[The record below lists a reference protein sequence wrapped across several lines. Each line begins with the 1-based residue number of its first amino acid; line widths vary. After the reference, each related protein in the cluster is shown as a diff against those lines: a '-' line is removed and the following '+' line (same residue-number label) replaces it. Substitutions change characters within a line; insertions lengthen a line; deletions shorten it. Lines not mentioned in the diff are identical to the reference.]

1 MTDPVAL
8 LRQARTIAVVGLTS
22 DTSRPSYRV
31 ARYLQSQG
39 YRIIPVNPQESQV
52 LGEKAYPRLQD
63 VPEHIDLVDV
73 FRRAEFTPEVVR
85 DAIEAGADAVWLQ
98 MGIRS
103 AESRALAEAAG
114 LPYVEDR
121 CTKV

>member
-39 YRIIPVNPQESQV
+39 YRIIPVNPQETQV
-52 LGEKAYPRLQD
+52 LGKKAYPRLQD

-85 DAIEAGADAVWLQ
+85 DAIEAAADAARLPP
-98 MGIRS
+98 GLCNAEGRS
-103 AESRALAEAAG
+103 
-114 LPYVEDR
+114 
-121 CTKV
+121 